1 MLEPLLWNDCRS
13 SSGFTNTNQSCRQK
27 PLCPHHWSWR
37 SALELKVRFARAPV
51 GCTSPIPGAKDDSPV
66 AFPYRLRICRLMY
79 KPLPHGSC
87 KLDPR
92 HHRNRRL
99 ALVKK
104 RAIQL
109 TQTFAARRAI
119 PQYFQKRIK
128 HKLLARKSALPR
140 NCSTESAPSVR
151 ERPAGNGEK
160 VLGETRPKTPE
171 AEPCDTNNRTEVADS
186 TETNTPEPH
195 IGTDSFGSRVVTVA
209 SPQRSAVDRADALK
223 TFKEYYSIQCAIRL
237 LLSMLQERMEEVET
251 MQKIIIPVSK
261 EEVVD
266 ETALVIAH
274 DTESNKG
281 LDDNDLNEKEV
292 LIKNEPNRTPEHTAK
307 DFDPNKEN
315 NEPLVSTVEV
325 MSLATVA
332 LNRVNSTPTKE
343 EPKEDTKPYS
353 FLETSKTDILDP
365 SYTCDIEL
373 EPLEERKNRSIVDSL
388 LNKFNLSPPVKASVP
403 PSFSD
408 NSMDTIDGR
417 RSLRDRTK
425 IAARPRY
432 SEIPEEPRKMRVS
445 KVFGKLHKTLN
456 IELDCTNSNSSTEFY
471 GFDEGEVVKLDKPSL
486 PGLLPTPIVKK
497 SQPFAP
503 FLTYGSSIE
512 AEHTKGESETRS
524 DLFREEGLISFGS
537 VPPRLECPQRPNDMV
552 RPRTVAQKRILVQ
565 RENDI
570 RYLMIDNESK
580 IFHFLKK
587 RSRNIDVALDFCRMK
602 ELQDQPIPF
611 THSTWRALAWLRTEK
626 GNYYF
631 QTVTIDNRTIRLSGC
646 RGNHKMKSLSRN
658 SLYSS
663 PVIAS
668 RGHRYH
674 YVNNCHCPPHPEGVI
689 LNISQENATR
699 NKYENDA
706 SEQRFLPYDSSK
718 YLFRSSSSNTGYQSK
733 RSYPGTK
740 PGPLSSKCLQPS
752 PDEDPCL
759 GPLEIFKMPKVEL
772 EVFPKINR
780 PLDGFVKPYLK
791 MILPHDDI
799 TENWARFAVSTL
811 TTLKEAKKEDKKC
824 TDESEERSFIFEL
837 PYTNDQH
844 RMLVR
849 RRLLACPGSPMSVD
863 VARFTKLMDEK
874 LTFRTAIDE
883 ALARGEQ
890 DQIDPDELV
899 CADMLSAIT
908 DSVAIALA
916 EDVLVKDDPDI
927 EYLKKKDDIRVYH
940 EQMSMPIK
948 IDTSSE
954 QGAGV
959 KTGNPSPSAD
969 VPNDVG
975 SDADAMAAGNGNGAE
990 CSKTIDAAKAK
1001 LLCIDAIN
1009 VSPFP
1014 TSREMKRLNATI
1026 IEGPS
1031 EPTQSPF
1038 EPGRQQRCDP
1048 QYCSKGCLC
1057 EVLSGSQSISIANIH
1072 RKQHCGQIDCVF
1084 GCTCGFTETSN
1095 MAHPSKVDLGD
1106 DEEGDTALSRA
1117 EQRYLREKATACLA
1131 KEEREFTPTVI
1142 LTKNTTVLVQNKES
1156 ECRRL
1161 KKKPKKYDDYYND
1174 QSVQC
1179 LLNGGSVKDV
1189 SGYISKPPPNAKPL
1203 SENER
1208 MRHAHVLLNKLPQL
1222 TDIEPLCMVH
1232 DLYRCFCGGKATQ
1245 GKPFSF
1251 TEENCISIASKSSG
1265 SEGLSSVGTSFEV
1278 TSSGRMTK
1286 GGSHTS
1292 AKPRNKDQEVVESRI
1307 DTTHCLSPLVNVRKR
1322 LYSFEKPQGE
1332 RNDGKV
1338 MKTQQGPIQRRR
1350 RDSSEESYKPPNE
1363 RKMAKKNNKTT
1374 NDTSSVSFGG
1384 TIRARRASI
1393 APAYILAQ
1401 QDLTLRRP
1409 SVATQPAS
1417 KQLSM
1422 AMRRASVASPHLLL
1436 QKSVKSSSASSR
1448 QSEAFE
1454 QNTAD
1459 NSLYTIVKPTKA
1471 YGSSKINNLIL
1482 KRVTSQ
1488 TAMSQP
1494 ATGPNLAKSSSPSKD
1509 AKQTTKT
1516 PIKAQANKLNV
1527 PVFTVRKEMSV
1538 RELKQLMMR
1547 ECKNANAEEKDAP
1560 TTSSSK
1566 LTGPVVNILLV
1577 DSEENIDN
1585 EPRLNIL
1592 SEGTKKLVINGK
1604 RRSFVE
1610 NTEFKNGY
1618 PPARTIQCRKR
1629 TVYVVQMTTEEATV
1643 PEGKSNT
1650 NQSPSTKNVKI
1661 PRQNIEADAC
1671 SSSSSTFNDDPSSN
1685 NVKQFSFASK
1695 QSHPIPSQEG
1705 GTTEEKTDRLLCSLM
1720 CHINELLRRNNL
1732 DLSPGKKGILHICR
1746 WKQLLSSFVL
1756 GEIDV
1761 LDLTLTDGTV
1771 MTIVT
1776 KNPSEH
1782 QLMPNVKYRLSATRL
1797 TIDKMMD
1804 YEQPSLLM
1812 KMLVCQVDNVKL
1824 NNLALVL
1831 YGNEKFWHFCGFL
1844 KANEKSFKSDSNV
1857 PSNPSKQASAKIKMR
1872 LKEYYQKTS
1881 PDRNMMGSISA
1892 RSERSSLPYAVTLQ
1906 GQQQS
1911 NKQTPS
1917 TVSLS
1922 TQSNIEILRKGLQQ
1936 VHFPLGILPGLPG
1949 NANSCRWMRLK
1960 IENDFSHMYLP
1971 SWQCCITYGTIKKAI
1986 YDANRMAKPICLET
2000 PIPREQLKT
2009 QLLPYVYALPKEGHA
2024 LFLGPYNSSETKID
2038 VILCQSVQDSLYER
2052 EVYERLHGIT
2062 SNGNLKK
2069 TSGWWVD
2076 AVTSRVASVDMLD
2089 VLDKKYKPTVD
2100 PKKIS
2105 VPNAPTSTQRSLL
2118 KRNNIS
2124 ATVTTGTPNETT
2136 IIDKRAEKKRPDK
2149 VSGQD
2154 DSDSDDVVV
2163 LESDVNDDF
2172 TVLSAKDMVEQE
2184 SNVVNGQHPRKE
2196 FSVEHNAVDLLKLV
2210 QGTMRQNQQKKR
2222 EIALSLELKRK
2233 IASTPLA
2240 DGDND
2245 ANRKRIIVGGSPA
2258 VEFAMPAKVPRR
2270 SDDLNPNDSISL
2282 HQQQQLNSTIQ
2293 RNNFR
2298 RLSLSGPQLLKTS
2311 STMKRNSAISITP
2324 FKSTET
2330 TVPAALPQ
2338 NSVRLSHT
2346 LNNQAQPEKKI
2357 TTSNVTNSS
2366 SFRRMSLSDP
2376 QALKI
2381 ASGMIRTNG
2390 TVTIPSIKSP
2400 ELTVPAKMTQNS
2412 ARPSH
2417 TLNSQGPSQRNSSLS
2432 SVSITSVEGNQTTTR
2447 APIPRSRLNS
2457 VAVER
2462 FNRTP
2467 PTMLQVDEQ
2476 EDDVVLLDDDDDDDT
2491 MVNNGAVKTSCPTA
2505 CAPRLVHRTSNDV
2518 LNGIATQ
2525 ATGQQT
2531 LLTKEQ
2537 LALISRKLD
2546 LKKTGQQDG
2555 YNYNSAE
2562 GVLKISRSLLNTLQ
2576 RDGILQQSVGKEAT
2590 SSVGNELPSN
2600 ESVATVASKPRP
2612 VSAAPAATLSTTS
2625 ITMPRMKVVPRL
2637 SVTPASTKRSSDS
2650 GSGIGAT
2657 VQSGTSGPKPAINL
2671 KYLNEEQKEKKI
2683 LSQPHTRG
2691 VLESKIPGLGLVEA
2705 IRFNNQEVII
2715 NLKELTIKKQLVSV
2729 PNLEAAVTL
2738 LNQFIHR
2745 NTYAF
2750 KPLDLVIK
2758 WQFKERTTMVKSTEK
2773 LTSIISQCCLV
2784 TPYGL
2789 VNLFKSEQ
2797 IEMIRHNAPGLYE
2810 DVLQMKL
2817 SMLCLDKKSYE
2828 EAKCHEHEDKI
2839 YERALHTIKSLEKKR
2854 HYLLQQVGYI
2864 SKQVKA
2870 NEKKL
2875 NDLRK
2880 ASTSTETN
2888 NEATGGSQES
2898 VIVIDDD

>member
-1 MLEPLLWNDCRS
+1 MVCLRIVADSRS
-13 SSGFTNTNQSCRQK
+13 PWGFTNTHQSCRQ
-27 PLCPHHWSWR
+27 PSCPHHLSWR
-37 SALELKVRFARAPV
+37 SALELKVRFSGAPV
-51 GCTSPIPGAKDDSPV
+51 GCTSPIHGAKDSSPV

-99 ALVKK
+99 ALVRK

-128 HKLLARKSALPR
+128 QKLLTRKSALPIKR
-140 NCSTESAPSVR
+140 LTESAPSVR
-151 ERPAGNGEK
+151 EQSVGNGEK
-160 VLGETRPKTPE
+160 GLDETRPETPE
-171 AEPCDTNNRTEVADS
+171 VEPCDTNNPTEEADS
-186 TETNTPEPH
+186 AETDTLETR
-195 IGTDSFGSRVVTVA
+195 IGTDSLDSRVVTVA
-209 SPQRSAVDRADALK
+209 SPQRSAVDRVDALK

-251 MQKIIIPVSK
+251 MQKIIIPACK
-261 EEVVD
+261 EEMVV
-266 ETALVIAH
+266 EASPVIAH
-274 DTESNKG
+274 DTEVNEG
-281 LDDNDLNEKEV
+281 LDDNDLNGNEASV
-292 LIKNEPNRTPEHTAK
+292 KNEPNRTPEHTIT

-315 NEPLVSTVEV
+315 NMPLVSAVEAT
-325 MSLATVA
+325 SPATVA
-332 LNRVNSTPTKE
+332 LNRMNSTPTKE

-353 FLETSKTDILDP
+353 FLEISKTDILDP

-408 NSMDTIDGR
+408 NGMDTIDGR

-503 FLTYGSSIE
+503 FLTYGSSME
-512 AEHTKGESETRS
+512 AEHAKGDNETRS

-646 RGNHKMKSLSRN
+646 RGNHKMKSLSKN

-674 YVNNCHCPPHPEGVI
+674 YVNNCHCPALPEGVI
-689 LNISQENATR
+689 LNITQENATQ
-699 NKYENDA
+699 NKYEKEV

-718 YLFRSSSSNTGYQSK
+718 YLYRSSSSNTGYQSK

-811 TTLKEAKKEDKKC
+811 TTPKEEPKEDNKC
-824 TDESEERSFIFEL
+824 TDESEERSFVFEL

-863 VARFTKLMDEK
+863 VTRFTKLMDEK

-883 ALARGEQ
+883 ALARGER
-890 DQIDPDELV
+890 DQIDTDELV

-927 EYLKKKDDIRVYH
+927 EYAKKKDDIRVYH

-948 IDTSSE
+948 IETSSE
-954 QGAGV
+954 PV
-959 KTGNPSPSAD
+959 KSRNPSPSVAA
-969 VPNDVG
+969 PNDVG
-975 SDADAMAAGNGNGAE
+975 SDADTMAAVNGNGPE

-1048 QYCSKGCLC
+1048 LYCSKGCIC
-1057 EVLSGSQSISIANIH
+1057 DVLYSSQSVSVANIH
-1072 RKQHCGQIDCVF
+1072 RKQHCGQIDCIF
-1084 GCTCGFTETSN
+1084 GCNCGFAESSN
-1095 MAHPSKVDLGD
+1095 MSYPSKVDLGD
-1106 DEEGDTALSRA
+1106 DEEGDTSLSRA

-1203 SENER
+1203 TKTER

-1222 TDIEPLCMVH
+1222 ADIEPLCMVH

-1251 TEENCISIASKSSG
+1251 TEENCIPIASKSS
-1265 SEGLSSVGTSFEV
+1265 EGPSLVGTSFEM

-1286 GGSHTS
+1286 GGSQTL
-1292 AKPRNKDQEVVESRI
+1292 AKLRNKDQEVVESRI
-1307 DTTHCLSPLVNVRKR
+1307 DTTNCLSPLINVRKR
-1322 LYSFEKPQGE
+1322 LYSFEKPQGD

-1338 MKTQQGPIQRRR
+1338 MKTQPGPIQRRR
-1350 RDSSEESYKPPNE
+1350 RDSSEESYKPPYE
-1363 RKMAKKNNKTT
+1363 RKTAKKSSKTA

-1384 TIRARRASI
+1384 TIRARRASV
-1393 APAYILAQ
+1393 APGYILAQ
-1401 QDLTLRRP
+1401 QDLTSRRP
-1409 SVATQPAS
+1409 SAATQPAH
-1417 KQLSM
+1417 KQLSL
-1422 AMRRASVASPHLLL
+1422 AMRRASVASPHLMG
-1436 QKSVKSSSASSR
+1436 QKPVKSSSASSR

-1454 QNTAD
+1454 HNTAD

-1471 YGSSKINNLIL
+1471 SGSSKINNLIL

-1494 ATGPNLAKSSSPSKD
+1494 ATVPKLAKSSTPPKA

-1516 PIKAQANKLNV
+1516 LIKAETNTLSV
-1527 PVFTVRKEMSV
+1527 PGFSVRKQMSV

-1547 ECKNANAEEKDAP
+1547 ECKNANAEENDAP
-1560 TTSSSK
+1560 IASSSK
-1566 LTGPVVNILLV
+1566 PTAPPVVYILLA

-1585 EPRLNIL
+1585 EPQLNIL
-1592 SEGTKKLVINGK
+1592 TEGRKKLIINGT

-1610 NTEFKNGY
+1610 STEFKNGY
-1618 PPARTIQCRKR
+1618 PPARTIQCRNR
-1629 TVYVVQMTTEEATV
+1629 SVYIVQMATDKETV

-1650 NQSPSTKNVKI
+1650 NQTLVIKNVKSL
-1661 PRQNIEADAC
+1661 RQNTESDAC
-1671 SSSSSTFNDDPSSN
+1671 SSSTFKDDPSSN
-1685 NVKQFSFASK
+1685 DVKQFSIASK
-1695 QSHPIPSQEG
+1695 QNHPIQSQEG
-1705 GTTEEKTDRLLCSLM
+1705 ATTEEKTDRLLCSLM

-1746 WKQLLSSFVL
+1746 WKHLLSTFVL

-1761 LDLTLTDGTV
+1761 MDLTLTDGTV
-1771 MTIVT
+1771 MTIIT
-1776 KNPSEH
+1776 KNPSEQ
-1782 QLMPNVKYRLSATRL
+1782 QLMPNVKYRFSAKRL
-1797 TIDKMMD
+1797 TIDKMLD

-1812 KMLVCQVDNVKL
+1812 KMIVCQVDNVKL
-1824 NNLALVL
+1824 SNLALVL
-1831 YGNEKFWHFCGFL
+1831 YGNQNFWHFCGFL

-1857 PSNPSKQASAKIKMR
+1857 PRNPSKHASAKIKMR

-1881 PDRNMMGSISA
+1881 PNRNPMGSIRA
-1892 RSERSSLPYAVTLQ
+1892 RSERSSLPHTVNLQ

-1911 NKQTPS
+1911 NNQTPS

-1936 VHFPLGILPGLPG
+1936 VHFPLGILPGLVG
-1949 NANSCRWMRLK
+1949 NAGGCRWMRLK

-1986 YDANRMAKPICLET
+1986 YDANRMAKPISLET

-2024 LFLGPYNSSETKID
+2024 LFLGPYKSSETKID
-2038 VILCQSVQDSLYER
+2038 VILCQSVSGSLYER
-2052 EVYERLHGIT
+2052 EVYERLHGIA
-2062 SNGNLKK
+2062 SNGNPKK

-2076 AVTSRVASVDMLD
+2076 AITSRVASVDMRD
-2089 VLDKKYKPTVD
+2089 VLDIKHKPTVD
-2100 PKKIS
+2100 AKKTS
-2105 VPNAPTSTQRSLL
+2105 VPNAPTTTQRSLL
-2118 KRNNIS
+2118 KRNNVS
-2124 ATVTTGTPNETT
+2124 ATATSATPNEAT
-2136 IIDKRAEKKRPDK
+2136 IIDKRAEKKRFDEVTIK
-2149 VSGQD
+2149 D

-2163 LESDVNDDF
+2163 LDSNVNDEL
-2172 TVLSAKDMVEQE
+2172 TILPAKEIVEQE

-2210 QGTMRQNQQKKR
+2210 KGTMKQNQRKKR
-2222 EIALSLELKRK
+2222 EIALSLELQR
-2233 IASTPLA
+2233 ASSTKLALTPLA
-2240 DGDND
+2240 DGGND
-2245 ANRKRIIVGGSPA
+2245 ANRKRSIVGGPPA
-2258 VEFAMPAKVPRR
+2258 AEFAMPAKVPRR
-2270 SDDLNPNDSISL
+2270 SDTLTQNESASL
-2282 HQQQQLNSTIQ
+2282 HHLQQLNSTIQ

-2298 RLSLSGPQLLKTS
+2298 RLSVSGPQLLKTA
-2311 STMKRNSAISITP
+2311 STMNCNNGTISITP
-2324 FKSTET
+2324 LRSTET
-2330 TVPAALPQ
+2330 TVPATKPHT
-2338 NSVRLSHT
+2338 SVRQSHT
-2346 LNNQAQPEKKI
+2346 LNSQAQPELRI
-2357 TTSNVTNSS
+2357 TPNSVTHNIG
-2366 SFRRMSLSDP
+2366 FRRLSLSDP
-2376 QALKI
+2376 QALKT
-2381 ASGMIRTNG
+2381 ASGMMRSHG
-2390 TVTIPSIKSP
+2390 TITITSIKAP
-2400 ELTVPAKMTQNS
+2400 ETTVPAKMAQHP

-2417 TLNSQGPSQRNSSLS
+2417 TSGS
-2432 SVSITSVEGNQTTTR
+2432 SVSITTVENKQLTTR

-2476 EDDVVLLDDDDDDDT
+2476 ENDVVLLDDDDDDE
-2491 MVNNGAVKTSCPTA
+2491 MVDNRAVKTSGQTE
-2505 CAPRLVHRTSNDV
+2505 CAKRLMQRNSGDV

-2525 ATGQQT
+2525 AAGQQT

-2576 RDGILQQSVGKEAT
+2576 RDGILQQSVGNEAGS
-2590 SSVGNELPSN
+2590 SSVGSELPSSEN
-2600 ESVATVASKPRP
+2600 VVSVASKSRP
-2612 VSAAPAATLSTTS
+2612 VNATKAATPSTTT

-2637 SVTPASTKRSSDS
+2637 SVTPASTKRPSDS
-2650 GSGIGAT
+2650 GTGIGAT
-2657 VQSGTSGPKPAINL
+2657 VQSGASGPNPAINL
-2671 KYLNEEQKEKKI
+2671 KYLNDEQKEKKI
-2683 LSQPHTRG
+2683 TSEPHTKG

-2758 WQFKERTTMVKSTEK
+2758 WQFKERTTVVKTEEK
-2773 LTSIISQCCLV
+2773 LTSIISQCCLI

-2810 DVLQMKL
+2810 DVLKMKL

-2828 EAKCHEHEDKI
+2828 EAKCHENEDKI
-2839 YERALHTIKSLEKKR
+2839 YERALYTIKSLEKKR
-2854 HYLLQQVGYI
+2854 QHLLQQVSQFG
-2864 SKQVKA
+2864 KQVKA
-2870 NEKKL
+2870 NEKKVR
-2875 NDLRK
+2875 DLK
-2880 ASTSTETN
+2880 QASVSTKTN
-2888 NEATGGSQES
+2888 NAASGGSQES